1 MAIGYRLLGK
11 LFPSTQS
18 PTPITPNPQREN
30 PEFPIPQ
37 LLIRIRSQYTHKLL
51 MLCRLFTRLLILIVV
66 FVVYYS
72 STLPAQAANKI
83 DFYIARYLHV
93 TEPIALEMDEQGNMR
108 LFSPQELS
116 IGKQLFENNCINCH
130 VGGATLPDPQ
140 VSLSLLKLQEANPP
154 RDRIN
159 ALVTFM
165 RQPMTYDGSQ
175 ETYWCRQL
183 PPSLLSQQQIESL
196 AAFVL
201 TAAQKSP
208 GWGTE
213 SF

>member
-1 MAIGYRLLGK
+1 ML
-11 LFPSTQS
+11 
-18 PTPITPNPQREN
+18 
-30 PEFPIPQ
+30 
-37 LLIRIRSQYTHKLL
+37 YTF
-51 MLCRLFTRLLILIVV
+51 FTRSLFLV
-66 FVVYYS
+66 FVAVLVVYN
-72 STLPAQAANKI
+72 STSLPAQAANI
-83 DFYIARYLHV
+83 DPYIARYLHI
-93 TEPIALEMDEQGNMR
+93 TEPIALDMDGQGNIR
-108 LFSPQELS
+108 LFSPSELS

-140 VSLSLLKLQEANPP
+140 VSLSLKTLAGAKPP

-159 ALVTFM
+159 ALVAFM

-183 PPSLLSQQQIESL
+183 SPNFLSQQQVESL

-201 TAAQKSP
+201 TAAQKAP

-213 SF
+213 NF

>member
-1 MAIGYRLLGK
+1 MLYRLL
-11 LFPSTQS
+11 
-18 PTPITPNPQREN
+18 
-30 PEFPIPQ
+30 
-37 LLIRIRSQYTHKLL
+37 
-51 MLCRLFTRLLILIVV
+51 TRYFFLVLVIVL
-66 FVVYYS
+66 VVYHS
-72 STLPAQAANKI
+72 STLPAQAANI
-83 DFYIARYLHV
+83 DPYIGRYLHII
-93 TEPIALEMDEQGNMR
+93 EPIALDVDEQGNTRM
-108 LFSPQELS
+108 FSPLELS
-116 IGKQLFENNCINCH
+116 VGKQLFETNCINCH

-140 VSLSLLKLQEANPP
+140 VSLSLTTLKGANPP

-183 PPSLLSQQQIESL
+183 TPNFLSQEQVESL

-201 TAAQKSP
+201 TAAQKAP

-213 SF
+213 NF

>member
-1 MAIGYRLLGK
+1 MLYRLFARY
-11 LFPSTQS
+11 LFL
-18 PTPITPNPQREN
+18 
-30 PEFPIPQ
+30 F
-37 LLIRIRSQYTHKLL
+37 LLIVL
-51 MLCRLFTRLLILIVV
+51 VV
-66 FVVYYS
+66 NNS
-72 STLPAQAANKI
+72 STFSAQAANI
-83 DFYIARYLHV
+83 DPYIGRYLHI
-93 TEPIALEMDEQGNMR
+93 TEPIALDMDGKGNTR
-108 LFSPQELS
+108 LFSPLELS
-116 IGKQLFENNCINCH
+116 AGKQLFENNCINCH

-140 VSLSLLKLQEANPP
+140 VSLSLQTLKGANPS

-183 PPSLLSQQQIESL
+183 TPNFLSQEQVESL

-201 TAAQKSP
+201 TAAHKAP

-213 SF
+213 NF